1 MDESPGER
9 LRSRLSARGE
19 EALGELAQFLLD
31 NPWLNQA
38 LAVALEA
45 RERASAAGQH
55 AIRNVG
61 VPTTSD
67 VDRLGR
73 RLRGLSARL
82 EALEDAVDRLER
94 QLAELRRPSSPGR
107 APGGER

>member
-1 MDESPGER
+1 MDESAGEG
-9 LRSRLSARGE
+9 LRSRLSSRGE

-38 LAVALEA
+38 LSVALEA
-45 RERASAAGQH
+45 RERASVAGQN

-61 VPTTSD
+61 VPTAAD

-94 QLAELRRPSSPGR
+94 QVGELRRPSSPTRGS
-107 APGGER
+107 GEER